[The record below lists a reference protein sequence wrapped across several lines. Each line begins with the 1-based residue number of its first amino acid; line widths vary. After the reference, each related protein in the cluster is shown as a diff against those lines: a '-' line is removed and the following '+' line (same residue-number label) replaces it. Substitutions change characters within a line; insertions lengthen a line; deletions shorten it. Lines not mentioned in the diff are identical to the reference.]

1 MGTPTVASVETFAME
16 HLLGDQEY
24 GCAKFL
30 APSRAST
37 LVKVTTTDGVHGWGE
52 AFGPIR
58 LVAPALAAQARG
70 LIGKPVSQRENRILE
85 PLSKSYHLTSGGP
98 HVFAMSGIDTALW
111 DAFARTLDVP
121 VFELFG
127 GGVRDSIEAYA
138 STGYVTRTGGVGQFR
153 QELESAVADGFNA
166 AKIRIGV
173 SPRDDYDRVKLAREI
188 LGPDRKLMV
197 DYNTSGN
204 LASIRKSL
212 SLINEFDL
220 FWVEEPLPPEDVKGW
235 EALRSTGHN
244 LTGGESLCTRY
255 AFKNLV
261 VNKRM
266 DIIQPDLAAGGGLTE
281 GQAILTMANTWHV
294 GISPHCWGTGIL
306 QAATLQLLA
315 AASPSTGHPHI
326 FEFDQ
331 GYNPQREGVLKDPI
345 RQNNGV
351 VLIPTSPGL
360 GVDVDEDWVSRNAVE
375 GLGIKAS
382 L

>member
-1 MGTPTVASVETFAME
+1 MGTPTVASVETFALE

-30 APSRAST
+30 AHSRAST
-37 LVKVTTTDGVHGWGE
+37 LVKITTTDGVHGWGE
-52 AFGPIR
+52 SFGPIR
-58 LVAPALAAQARG
+58 LVAPALAAQAQG

-85 PLSKSYHLTSGGP
+85 PLSNSYHLTNGGP

-111 DAFARTLDVP
+111 DAFARTLNVP
-121 VFELFG
+121 VFELLG

-138 STGYVTRTGGVGQFR
+138 STGYVTRTGGMGQFR
-153 QELESAVADGFNA
+153 QELESAVAGGFDA

-173 SPRDDYDRVKLAREI
+173 SPQDDYDRVKLAREI

-220 FWVEEPLPPEDVKGW
+220 FWVEEPLPPNDVKGW

-255 AFKNLV
+255 AFKDLV

-266 DIIQPDLAAGGGLTE
+266 DIIQPDLAACGGLTE
-281 GQAILTMANTWHV
+281 GQAILAMANTWHV

-331 GYNPQREGVLKDPI
+331 GHNPQREGVLKDPI

-351 VLIPTSPGL
+351 VPIPTSPGL
-360 GVDVDEDWVSRNAVE
+360 GVDVDEDWISRNAVE